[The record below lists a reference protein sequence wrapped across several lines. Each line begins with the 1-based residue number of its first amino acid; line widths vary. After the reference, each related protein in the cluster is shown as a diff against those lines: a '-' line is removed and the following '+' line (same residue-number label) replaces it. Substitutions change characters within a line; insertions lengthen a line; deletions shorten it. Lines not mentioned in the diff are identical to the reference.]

1 MEPIYLDTSNDKIK
15 VSSQVKRFFKKNQ
28 KAFPISCFTARKE
41 GKKGWL
47 DESTV
52 YFFHRLCPNLSQ
64 VGNALYI
71 SFLDKNQETLGRT
84 TIPPFCSTRRRPFTA
99 ISIDKNLID
108 TTRYDKI
115 S

>member
-1 MEPIYLDTSNDKIK
+1 MNESKTIVIVPTKIANI
-15 VSSQVKRFFKKNQ
+15 SEYFPRFLLYFYPEKR
-28 KAFPISCFTARKE
+28 REREKE
-41 GKKGWL
+41 KSG
-47 DESTV
+47 SIV
-52 YFFHRLCPNLSQ
+52 HFFHRLYNLSQ

-71 SFLDKNQETLGRT
+71 SFLDKNQETLDD
-84 TIPPFCSTRRRPFTA
+84 SSLLLRRRPFTA

>member
-1 MEPIYLDTSNDKIK
+1 M
-15 VSSQVKRFFKKNQ
+15 
-28 KAFPISCFTARKE
+28 
-41 GKKGWL
+41 
-47 DESTV
+47 DESKNESKTIV
-52 YFFHRLCPNLSQ
+52 IVPTKIANISEYFPRFLLYFYPEKRREREKEKSGSIVHFFHQLYNLSR

-71 SFLDKNQETLGRT
+71 SFLDKNQETLDST
-84 TIPPFCSTRRRPFTA
+84 TIPPFYSTRRRPFTA

>member
-1 MEPIYLDTSNDKIK
+1 MDESKNESKTIVIVPTKIFLNTFH
-15 VSSQVKRFFKKNQ
+15 VSY
-28 KAFPISCFTARKE
+28 FTFTPRKE
-41 GKKGWL
+41 EREKEKSG
-47 DESTV
+47 SIV
-52 YFFHRLCPNLSQ
+52 HFFHRLYNLSQ

-71 SFLDKNQETLGRT
+71 SFLDKNQETLDD
-84 TIPPFCSTRRRPFTA
+84 SSLLLRRRPFTA